1 MKKMKSLNQYISQVK
16 DLYSLNEYIS
26 QVKDLHSLNE
36 YISEQLSDV
45 KTHWHPKKDLFTSN
59 DPQEIVDYLM
69 KNSKDQAQAM
79 QRLCFYMNRAGDNMS
94 NKTVL
99 NKAKQLLKKEKVDE
113 KLVIFPSQVDEKL
126 VIFPSQVD
134 EKLVIFPSQVDEKLV
149 INKDY
154 KYIKDNKC
162 LLIYIILWDKN
173 NNSNYYSNNADQVI
187 LTVDTDCK
195 VDDDKIT
202 LNASSKEDTQ
212 KKILKRIDNYYFW
225 KTGNGTL
232 SVYIVGLK
240 YYESLKFLN
249 EISNNIPEK
258 INIHDYFSAVPSNE
272 CVFRFYDNKTKTFR
286 LYTKKDID
294 KLIKKLSK

>member
-1 MKKMKSLNQYISQVK
+1 MKKMKSLNQ
-16 DLYSLNEYIS
+16 YIS

-45 KTHWHPKKDLFTSN
+45 KTHWHPKKDLFTSD

-79 QRLCFYMNRAGDNMS
+79 QRLCFYINRAGDNLS

-99 NKAKQLLKKEKVDE
+99 NKAKQLLKKEK
-113 KLVIFPSQVDEKL
+113 
-126 VIFPSQVD
+126 VD

-162 LLIYIILWDKN
+162 LLIYIIVWDKN
-173 NNSNYYSNNADQVI
+173 NSSNYYNNNADQVI
-187 LTVDTDCK
+187 LAVDTDCK
-195 VDDDKIT
+195 VDDNKIT
-202 LNASSKEDTQ
+202 LNTSSKEDAQ
-212 KKILKRIDNYYFW
+212 KRVLKRIDNYYFW

-232 SVYIVGLK
+232 SVYLVGLER
-240 YYESLKFLN
+240 YESIKFLN
-249 EISNNIPEK
+249 EISKNIPEK
-258 INIHDYFSAVPSNE
+258 INIHDYFSASPSCE
-272 CVFRFYDNKTKTFR
+272 CVFKFYDDKTKTFR
-286 LYTKKDID
+286 RYTKKDID